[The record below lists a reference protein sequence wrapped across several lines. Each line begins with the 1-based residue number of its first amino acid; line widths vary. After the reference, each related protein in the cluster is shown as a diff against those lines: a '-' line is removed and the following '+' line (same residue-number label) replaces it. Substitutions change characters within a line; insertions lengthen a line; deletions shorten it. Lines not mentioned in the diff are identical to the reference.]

1 MTGWFSQFGTMMS
14 MTSKSQDEDDE
25 DTWVDIIILNHES
38 VVWVVCAGLC
48 NSARLIIKSSPSYAE
63 TPESHSSQFSQWKN
77 NLRWT
82 PSIPYEHWAYSSQC
96 CLKMVATR
104 EHVCLKIVTST
115 IKSDVIVGPHLGCR
129 LYIAAPFHDSNDDST
144 YLHLSM
150 TAMHLAT
157 LITCTGE
164 TDLFNPLS
172 TWLDRK
178 SHALQHTHAWL
189 TGTFFAAHRPALQ
202 QPHVNKHVWWLTF
215 ELQTS
220 CCIPVQLKKCEQY
233 IDN

>member
-38 VVWVVCAGLC
+38 VVWVVCTGLC

-82 PSIPYEHWAYSSQC
+82 PSIPYEHWAYLSQC

-150 TAMHLAT
+150 TAMHLANMYWGDRFVQSIEHMT
-157 LITCTGE
+157 WSKVTC
-164 TDLFNPLS
+164 
-172 TWLDRK
+172 
-178 SHALQHTHAWL
+178 
-189 TGTFFAAHRPALQ
+189 FAAHACLINRNILCSTQAC
-202 QPHVNKHVWWLTF
+202 F
-215 ELQTS
+215 AATS
-220 CCIPVQLKKCEQY
+220 C
-233 IDN
+233 